1 MKFGHEFREV
11 LEKERFPPNWVD
23 TAIPYRTL
31 KKLLKKVQGEL
42 EGLGL
47 DPATLA
53 QLHQSSPEEE
63 DGNGNGNSN
72 SNGLAFQYDFE
83 GDEKFVPKL
92 RFYIDVENG
101 TPISAA
107 LSPETRRYFEAQ
119 ALKPKENP
127 PASPLDNDG
136 QTDNPPSE
144 ETTIT
149 EESDNL
155 RRIDV
160 QLRFD
165 AEFFGLL
172 QGDVTSLDN
181 LQAQEQ
187 KNLTDEIQALSSL
200 ITEVS
205 KPRPGGFH
213 KTDLNRWRQLFDLY
227 LQAGIFFST
236 NEFDHGSRTSAMAA
250 QKLQWF
256 QGEVVKQDIMGLF
269 KLKASHEALQQFVK
283 INIGILQHLKFH
295 EINQRAFSKILKKF
309 DKRTNLGAA
318 KTFPKLIMSDTNMS
332 DSMSKA
338 VCAQVS
344 QQLLQI
350 VPQVEDY
357 SCPIC
362 CDICWRPVRLNC
374 KHLICIRCAVV
385 LQKQMKRTC
394 PMCREDVIMK
404 ADTDNI
410 DRDLEKFLRKY
421 FPKEVLQKQIANE
434 TAHGIE
440 QFGPYY
446 THPSESNCVVM

>member
-1 MKFGHEFREV
+1 MKFGHEFREA
-11 LEKERFPPNWVD
+11 LEKEGFPPSWVD
-23 TAIPYRTL
+23 TAIPYREL
-31 KKLLKKVQGEL
+31 KKLLKKIQGEL
-42 EGLGL
+42 EELGL
-47 DPATLA
+47 DSATLA
-53 QLHQSSPEEE
+53 QLHQSSPEEQGDDANA
-63 DGNGNGNSN
+63 DGNGV
-72 SNGLAFQYDFE
+72 AFQYHFE

-92 RFYIDVENG
+92 RFYIDIENG
-101 TPISAA
+101 NPISAV
-107 LSPETRRYFEAQ
+107 LSPETRQYFELQ
-119 ALKPKENP
+119 ASRHRGDSA
-127 PASPLDNDG
+127 ASPLGHDG
-136 QTDNPPSE
+136 QTDSPPSE
-144 ETTIT
+144 ETSVT
-149 EESDNL
+149 EESPSV

-172 QGDVTSLDN
+172 QGDITSLDN

-187 KNLTDEIQALSSL
+187 KALTDEIEALSTL
-200 ITEVS
+200 ITDVA

-250 QKLQWF
+250 EKLQWF
-256 QGEVVKQDIMGLF
+256 QGEVVKKGIMGSF

-318 KTFPKLIMSDTNMS
+318 KTFPKLILSDPITS
-332 DSMSKA
+332 DSMAKA
-338 VCAQVS
+338 VCAQIS

-350 VPQVEDY
+350 VPQIEDY

-374 KHLICIRCAVV
+374 KHLICIRCAIV
-385 LQKQMKRTC
+385 LQKQRKRTC
-394 PMCREDVIMK
+394 PMCREDVVMK

-410 DRDLEKFLRKY
+410 DRDLERFLRKY

-434 TAHGIE
+434 TAQGIE
-440 QFGPYY
+440 MFGPYY
-446 THPSESNCVVM
+446 THPSQSNCAIM